1 MMSIKTFV
9 ICACLVIQT
18 IGANQP
24 DILAKRDSSV
34 ESQPDPYASYYSQ
47 YDPSAVEVVQQPL
60 QTFSE
65 KQGFAGAME
74 NVFGDD
80 ASLVL
85 GTIGALMGTLAAVGV
100 VLNNNNINSLSLD
113 QDAICT
119 TAKELGN
126 QQITTTVAGA
136 NPTKAEF
143 LVVVNAINAIS
154 TPSRC

>member
-1 MMSIKTFV
+1 
-9 ICACLVIQT
+9 
-18 IGANQP
+18 
-24 DILAKRDSSV
+24 
-34 ESQPDPYASYYSQ
+34 
-47 YDPSAVEVVQQPL
+47 
-60 QTFSE
+60 
-65 KQGFAGAME
+65 
-74 NVFGDD
+74 
-80 ASLVL
+80 
-85 GTIGALMGTLAAVGV
+85 MGTLAAVGV